1 MAEEVKV
8 APSVETPK
16 EAVKVGTPTTVSV
29 EEYETL
35 KNKFAE
41 LEGTFKEKVNQA
53 SKAEREKFEKQLAKA
68 KLSAEEQVKVEQEEK
83 WNAIQGELNTLKIE
97 KKQFLIKQHLTESGL
112 PPFFTNDT
120 RLVNAEATD
129 IPSVVK
135 SIKKEYEEYMKE
147 MGKPAVSATAPK
159 TQTTTPQG
167 TQLIDNIVK
176 NNPQLAKF
184 LKK

>member
-8 APSVETPK
+8 VDGAKAPEAKVETPK
-16 EAVKVGTPTTVSV
+16 TVSV
-29 EEYETL
+29 EEFEALKTKLVEYETS
-35 KNKFAE
+35 
-41 LEGTFKEKVNQA
+41 FKEKVNQA

-83 WNAIQGELNTLKIE
+83 WNAIQAELTTLKTE
-97 KKQFLIKQHLTESGL
+97 KKQFTIKNHLTETGL
-112 PPFFTNDT
+112 PPFFANDS
-120 RLVNAEATD
+120 RLVNAEIAD

-135 SIKKEYEEYMKE
+135 AIKKEYEEYAKE
-147 MGKPAVSATAPK
+147 IGKPAVSATAPK
-159 TQTTTPQG
+159 TQATTSQG
-167 TQLIDNIVK
+167 NQLIDNIVK